1 MSQIFKNYSL
11 KPHNTF
17 NIDAR
22 AKYFAE
28 CNSRGELK
36 NIIDHKIFKREDNF
50 IIGAGSNILF
60 TEDYNGIVVYPNI
73 KGIKILQEDE
83 SDIVIKASCGEN
95 WDKFV
100 KYCVNNNYGGI
111 ENLSWIP
118 GKVGAVPIQ
127 NIGAYGVEA
136 RDRILEVEALEIETG
151 KIKIFSNEECRFGY
165 RASIF
170 KNKYKGKYIIL
181 SVSFRLS
188 KKPELVTNYGSIRQE
203 LEKYPQKDIKAIR
216 DIVINIRKNKLP
228 DPDKIGNAGSFFK
241 NPVVS
246 RENFLEI
253 QDKYPDM
260 PYYQLSDNSI
270 KIPAGWMIDKCGW
283 KGKRIDDAGV
293 YSKQALILVNYGNA
307 KGRELYKL
315 SREIEADV
323 EQEFDISLE
332 REVRVIGNG

>member
-17 NIDAR
+17 NIDVR

-28 CNSRGELK
+28 CNSREDLK
-36 NIIDHKIFKREDNF
+36 NIIGHKMFKREANF

-60 TEDYNGIVVYPNI
+60 TEDYNGILVYPNI

-83 SDIVIKASCGEN
+83 YDITIKASCGEN

-136 RDRILEVEALEIETG
+136 RDRILEVEALEMETG
-151 KIKIFSNEECRFGY
+151 KIKIFSNEECHFGY
-165 RASIF
+165 RESIF

-181 SVSFRLS
+181 SVSFKLS
-188 KKPELVTNYGSIRQE
+188 KQPELVTDYGSIRQE
-203 LEKYPQKDIKAIR
+203 LEKYSQKNIKAIR
-216 DIVINIRKNKLP
+216 EIVINIRKNKLP

-246 RENFLEI
+246 REKFLEI
-253 QDKYPDM
+253 QDQYPDM

-307 KGRELYKL
+307 KGQEIYKL
-315 SREIEADV
+315 SQEIENDV

-332 REVRVIGNG
+332 REVRVIENG